1 MVSHSF
7 SGGAEWIGPELRR
20 PSWRN
25 FRLGRFIVTS
35 FVRSKDQKPTKSG
48 VIFIVMSVAIGVA
61 AYNTASNILFI
72 TLSLMLTTLLV
83 SGLLSWLNFRRTAW
97 RIALQPPFR
106 AGEGATVA
114 LEIHNA
120 KRYLPTYSLNF
131 NFRLASGGTGR
142 LALHERLDPGE
153 TVRREWMFRPSR
165 RGRELIEM
173 TGVSSQFPFGFL
185 QKNFGGRITREVYV
199 WPARVDYEA
208 SLSAVA
214 VPNSLG
220 DVLSRAG
227 TGNDFVNLRRYQNG
241 DSYRQIHWKASARQ
255 RQLMV
260 RHLLAENHSGFHLCL
275 ETPASR
281 WRRAEQF
288 EALCSLVGS
297 LAEDLFR
304 QGRLVGAVINDGKPF
319 AIHRVADLELL
330 LDQLAVLEPV
340 EGDHPARSFPA
351 NNVISFE
358 PGHPE
363 GVHAYVRGQKAATA

>member
-1 MVSHSF
+1 MISHPF

-20 PSWRN
+20 QSWRN
-25 FRLGRFIVTS
+25 FRLGRFIVSS
-35 FVRSKDQKPTKSG
+35 FVRSKEQKPTKSG
-48 VIFIVMSVAIGVA
+48 VVFIAMSVAIGVA

-106 AGEGATVA
+106 AGEEATVG
-114 LEIHNA
+114 LEVHNA

-131 NFRLASGGTGR
+131 NFRLASGGEGR
-142 LALHERLDPGE
+142 LVTRERLDPGE
-153 TVRREWMFRPSR
+153 TVRREWMFRPLR

-185 QKNFGGRITREVYV
+185 QKNFGGHITREIYV
-199 WPARVDYEA
+199 WPPRVDYEA

-214 VPNSLG
+214 APNSLG
-220 DVLSRAG
+220 DVLNRVG
-227 TGNDFVNLRRYQNG
+227 VGNDFVNLRRYQSG

-255 RQLMV
+255 RKLMV
-260 RHLLAENHSGFHLCL
+260 RHMLAENQSGFDLCI
-275 ETPASR
+275 ETPASV

-288 EALCSLVGS
+288 EALCSLAGT

-304 QGRLVGAVINDGKPF
+304 QGRLVGAVINDRPPF
-319 AIHRVADLELL
+319 AIHRLADLELL
-330 LDQLAVLEPV
+330 LDQLAVLEPTD
-340 EGDHPARSFPA
+340 EECPARSFPA
-351 NNVISFE
+351 HNVISFK
-358 PGHPE
+358 PGNPE